1 MRVFFFLFAITRY
14 SNVLFPFQLT
24 TATALMSLMVTAD
37 RAELP
42 SETAKVV
49 SVSTTQGARS
59 SHTAG
64 GWFDVRH
71 GSGGDFW
78 PEVWNTVNAWPT
90 EFGKI
95 TTGIFLS
102 SSEFQSQNNLLTCVS
117 PQVLFEHS
125 NDAIKATVLLL
136 SYHKKKENVA
146 AFFFFLM
153 CFMSLIWA
161 ITAKL
166 PVYPK
171 QKCVHLAL

>member
-1 MRVFFFLFAITRY
+1 MRVFFFFFAITRY

-49 SVSTTQGARS
+49 SVSTTQGACS

-95 TTGIFLS
+95 TTEIFLS

-146 AFFFFLM
+146 AFFFF
-153 CFMSLIWA
+153 FF
-161 ITAKL
+161 
-166 PVYPK
+166 
-171 QKCVHLAL
+171 